1 MEFVEN
7 IPIYR
12 QIMTLIKQRIVNHTY
27 HAGEKIPAVRELAL
41 QLETNPNTVQRA
53 LSDLENEGVLFSK
66 RGLGRFVSEDEAVL
80 ESMKMQTVQEKVAN
94 FVLDLQAFGL
104 DENQI
109 QQAVAQYLAE
119 GRGNDGE

>member
-27 HAGEKIPAVRELAL
+27 HAGEKVPAVRELAL

-104 DENQI
+104 DESQI
-109 QQAVAQYLAE
+109 QQVVAQYLAE
-119 GRGNDGE
+119 GRGNDGD

>member
-53 LSDLENEGVLFSK
+53 LSELENEGVLFSK
-66 RGLGRFVSEDEAVL
+66 RGLGRFVSENEAVL

-104 DENQI
+104 DETKI